1 IGRSPRAAKST
12 AMYMSPWNGENG
24 AKNFGYTN
32 CSVSTYP
39 ANASAQSAS
48 VRKVKD
54 QRSLAN
60 CPAVRCIERRSLTR
74 ERANPSERNRSVARC
89 ETRYGLSKGL
99 ALASKPGAPN
109 GGEQEREVF
118 VARAMVDD
126 ARAQRGA
133 VRDARRADDRR
144 AAFLDVDRDLR
155 VEPVELIGG
164 EAGDA
169 IGKTDDV
176 EGDGREQLQIRI
188 GRDGSTQRRRQAARA
203 RDRRAEALDAV
214 VPQREPDLEGAELA
228 RQLEPVVGEPRC
240 TGGRA
245 AFRAREIRRVR
256 RERVAVRALVAKEH
270 APDAGRCVQPL
281 VRVEGERVGAFDAA
295 HEVRVCRARR
305 GERAEGA
312 VDVQPEIL
320 FGADVRQ

>member
-1 IGRSPRAAKST
+1 MANIMVASASHHGIRVRSRQRSATATLSAIASSVTAANTTSEPSTPRYPPNSPISSEMGRDWKSASIGRSPRAAKST

-109 GGEQEREVF
+109 GGEQEREVL

-169 IGKTDDV
+169 IAKADDV
-176 EGDGREQLQIRI
+176 ERDGREQLQIRI

-203 RDRRAEALDAV
+203 CDRRAEALDA
-214 VPQREPDLEGAELA
+214 G
-228 RQLEPVVGEPRC
+228 
-240 TGGRA
+240 
-245 AFRAREIRRVR
+245 
-256 RERVAVRALVAKEH
+256 
-270 APDAGRCVQPL
+270 
-281 VRVEGERVGAFDAA
+281 
-295 HEVRVCRARR
+295 
-305 GERAEGA
+305 
-312 VDVQPEIL
+312 
-320 FGADVRQ
+320 